1 MNNLI
6 DKKAV
11 LDALDQIK
19 WSLWEID
26 IPSPTVPEYIEH
38 HRDVQSVMKRV
49 DEIREKIE
57 SLPSSQPEIG
67 RCKDCKWWGKAGCAI
82 SIVDASDR
90 PKENDFCS
98 FAERKDNG

>member
-67 RCKDCKWWGKAGCAI
+67 RCKDCKWWDNHDGGERCLYPGCGLMWARP
-82 SIVDASDR
+82 DA
-90 PKENDFCS
+90 FCS
-98 FAERKDNG
+98 FWED